1 MKIESYVLSYYR
13 KACEMKPLHVPTMPE
28 GNQRLMGSIRDEV
41 VAIAAKQSAEGSKA
55 LLRALASVPT
65 EFPEL
70 TKEIARIDAEI
81 LSVRNDMAKRPK
93 CGVDMGRLVDFAK
106 RIGKVHASDL
116 LTSCGDDQSA
126 LLALLEVLKGNGDEH
141 YTQIA
146 EGRLVS
152 LIVGYDTTERLAK
165 LEAERRGLI
174 SFAEQMQESLV
185 QSIGRA
191 HAPHLVQASATA
203 KMDAARY

>member
-1 MKIESYVLSYYR
+1 MKIESFILKYYQQQ
-13 KACEMKPLHVPTMPE
+13 CTPQPLHVPTMPG
-28 GNQRLMGSIRDEV
+28 GNQRLMESIRDEV
-41 VAIAAKQSAEGSKA
+41 VTIAAKQSAEGSKA
-55 LLRALASVPT
+55 LLRALAAVPT

-70 TKEIARIDAEI
+70 TKEIERLDMEI
-81 LSVRNDMAKRPK
+81 LKVQSDKLKRPA
-93 CGVDMGRLVDFAK
+93 CGPDMGRLVNFAK
-106 RIGKVHASDL
+106 QIGKTHVSDL
-116 LTSCGDDQSA
+116 LAECGDDQSA

-152 LIVGYDTTERLAK
+152 LIVGYDTTERLTK

-185 QSIGRA
+185 QAIGRA
-191 HAPHLVQASATA
+191 HAPHLVQAAATA
-203 KMDAARY
+203 KMNAIR

>member
-13 KACEMKPLHVPTMPE
+13 KACEMKTLHVPAMPG

-55 LLRALASVPT
+55 LLKALAAVPT

-70 TKEIARIDAEI
+70 TKEIERLDAEI
-81 LSVRNDMAKRPK
+81 LSVRNDMARRPK
-93 CGVDMGRLVDFAK
+93 CGPDMGKLVDFAK

-116 LTSCGDDQSA
+116 LAECGDDQGA

-146 EGRLVS
+146 EGKLTA
-152 LIVGYDTTERLAK
+152 LLVGYDTTERLAK

-185 QSIGRA
+185 QAIGRA
-191 HAPHLVQASATA
+191 HAPHLIQASATA
-203 KMDAARY
+203 KLNAMR

>member
-13 KACEMKPLHVPTMPE
+13 KACEMKPLHVPIMPE

-55 LLRALASVPT
+55 LLKALAAVPT
-65 EFPEL
+65 EFAGL
-70 TKEIARIDAEI
+70 TKEIERIDGEI
-81 LSVRNDMAKRPK
+81 LKVKSDKLKRPA
-93 CGVDMGRLVDFAK
+93 CSPDMGKAVGFMK
-106 RIGKVHASDL
+106 QIGKVHPSDM

-126 LLALLEVLKGNGDEH
+126 LLALLEVLKGSGDEH

-146 EGRLVS
+146 EGRLANLV
-152 LIVGYDTTERLAK
+152 VGYDTTEQLAK
-165 LEAERRGLI
+165 LEAERRGLV

-185 QSIGRA
+185 QAIGRA
-191 HAPHLVQASATA
+191 HAPHLVQAASTS
-203 KMDAARY
+203 KMNHIR

>member
-1 MKIESYVLSYYR
+1 MKINSFIFEYY
-13 KACEMKPLHVPTMPE
+13 KQQCEPKPVHVPAMPE
-28 GNQRLMGSIRDEV
+28 GNQAVMEAIRDE
-41 VAIAAKQSAEGSKA
+41 AIAIATKAQAEGNKQLLKA
-55 LLRALASVPT
+55 LAAVPT

-93 CGVDMGRLVDFAK
+93 CGPDMGKLVDFAK

-116 LTSCGDDQSA
+116 LAECGDDLGA

-146 EGRLVS
+146 EGKLTA
-152 LIVGYDTTERLAK
+152 LLVGYDTTERLTK

-191 HAPHLVQASATA
+191 HAPHLVRASVTA
-203 KMDAARY
+203 KMDAAR

>member
-1 MKIESYVLSYYR
+1 MKINSFIFEYY
-13 KACEMKPLHVPTMPE
+13 KQQCEPKPVHVPAMPA
-28 GNQRLMGSIRDEV
+28 GNQAVMEAIRDEV
-41 VAIAAKQSAEGSKA
+41 VTIATKAQAEGSKA
-55 LLRALASVPT
+55 LLKALAAVPT

-116 LTSCGDDQSA
+116 LAECGDDHGA
-126 LLALLEVLKGNGDEH
+126 LIALFEVVKSGDEH
-141 YTQIA
+141 WAGAVQGKLTA
-146 EGRLVS
+146 L
-152 LIVGYDTTERLAK
+152 LVGYDTTERLAK
-165 LEAERRGLI
+165 LESERRGLV

-185 QSIGRA
+185 QAIGRA
-191 HAPHLVQASATA
+191 HAPHLVSAAATA
-203 KMDAARY
+203 KMNAIR

>member
-13 KACEMKPLHVPTMPE
+13 KACEPKPVHVPAMPE
-28 GNQRLMGSIRDEV
+28 GNQRLMESIRDEV

-55 LLRALASVPT
+55 LLKALAAVPT
-65 EFPEL
+65 QFPEL
-70 TKEIARIDAEI
+70 SKEIERIDAET
-81 LSVRNDMAKRPK
+81 LKVQSDKLKRPA
-93 CGVDMGRLVDFAK
+93 CGPDMGKAVGFMK
-106 RIGKVHASDL
+106 QIGKVHPSDM

-141 YTQIA
+141 WAGVVQ
-146 EGRLVS
+146 GRLTN
-152 LIVGYDTTERLAK
+152 LLVGYDTTERLAK

-185 QSIGRA
+185 QAIGRA

-203 KMDAARY
+203 KMDTMR

>member
-93 CGVDMGRLVDFAK
+93 CGPDMGRLVDFAK

-116 LTSCGDDQSA
+116 LAECGDDQGA
-126 LLALLEVLKGNGDEH
+126 LLALLEIVKGGDDH
-141 YTQIA
+141 WVGAVQGKLTA
-146 EGRLVS
+146 L
-152 LIVGYDTTERLAK
+152 LVGYDTTERLTK

-174 SFAEQMQESLV
+174 SFALEMQESLV
-185 QSIGRA
+185 QCIGKQF
-191 HAPHLVQASATA
+191 APHLVRASAAA
-203 KMDAARY
+203 KMNEIR